1 MRVIAGSARS
11 IPLKTL
17 EGLDTRP
24 TQDRIKE
31 TLFNILQCDIPGCR
45 FLDLF
50 AGSGAI
56 GIEAASR
63 GAAQVVFMENNPKAA
78 EIIRLNLKNTHLE
91 DKAVLY
97 QGDLLGLLPGLA
109 SREKVFDLIFMDP
122 PYNHEYEKQVLSI
135 LHNSSLADEYTLIIV
150 EASLNTKT
158 DYLSDMG
165 YELVRE
171 KKYKTNKHIFIKKRQ
186 RTNIYEN
193 SNLPGKF

>member
-1 MRVIAGSARS
+1 MRVIAGSAKS

-31 TLFNILQCDIPGCR
+31 TLFNILQSDIPGCR

-63 GAAQVVFMENNPKAA
+63 GASQAVFLEQNPKAA
-78 EIIRLNLKNTHLE
+78 SIIRQNLHNTHLE
-91 DKAVLY
+91 ECSTLY
-97 QGDLLGLLPGLA
+97 QGDLFLLLPGLA
-109 SREKVFDLIFMDP
+109 SKEKVFDIIFMDP
-122 PYNHEYEKQVLSI
+122 PYRHAYERQVLS
-135 LHNSSLADEYTLIIV
+135 LLKDSSLADEYTLIIV
-150 EASLNTKT
+150 EASLDTSM
-158 DYLSDMG
+158 DYLPDLG

-171 KKYKTNKHIFIKKRQ
+171 KRYKTNKHIFIRKK
-186 RTNIYEN
+186 E
-193 SNLPGKF
+193 L